1 MPELQNSE
9 ILEEVKNALS
19 EHLGVD
25 KAEIKEDSKLVDDL
39 GADSL
44 DLVELTMDLEEKF
57 DMKIPDEDV
66 SKLVD
71 VKSIVEY
78 VTSHKG

>member
-1 MPELQNSE
+1 MPELQSSE
-9 ILEEVKNALS
+9 VLEEVKNALS

-25 KAEIKEDSKLVDDL
+25 KSEIKENSKLVDDL

-66 SKLVD
+66 PKLVD
-71 VKSIVEY
+71 VKSIVDY
-78 VTSHKG
+78 VTSHK

>member
-1 MPELQNSE
+1 MSKLQNSE
-9 ILEEVKNALS
+9 ILEEVRSTLA
-19 EHLGVD
+19 EHLGAD
-25 KAEIKEDSKLVDDL
+25 TAEIKEDTKLVDDL

-57 DMKIPDEDV
+57 GLKIPDEDV

-71 VKSIVEY
+71 VKSIVDY
-78 VTSHKG
+78 VSSHK

>member
-1 MPELQNSE
+1 MPELQNSK
-9 ILEEVKNALS
+9 ILEEVKSALV

-25 KAEIKEDSKLVDDL
+25 AEMIREDSKLIDDL

-57 DMKIPDEDV
+57 GLKIPDEDV
-66 SKLVD
+66 GKLVD
-71 VKSIVEY
+71 VKSIVDY
-78 VTSHKG
+78 VISNK

>member
-9 ILEEVKNALS
+9 IFEEVKNALN

-25 KAEIKEDSKLVDDL
+25 QSEIKEDSKLVDDL

-57 DMKIPDEDV
+57 EIKIPDEDV

-71 VKSIVEY
+71 VKSIVDY
-78 VTSHKG
+78 VSSHK

>member
-1 MPELQNSE
+1 MPELQSPE
-9 ILEEVKNALS
+9 IFEEVKKTLA

-25 KAEIKEDSKLVDDL
+25 AGTIKKDSKIVDDL

-57 DMKIPDEDV
+57 GLKIPDEDV
-66 SKLVD
+66 GKLVD
-71 VKSIVEY
+71 VNSIVDY
-78 VTSHKG
+78 VISKK

>member
-9 ILEEVKNALS
+9 ILEEVKNALV

-25 KAEIKEDSKLVDDL
+25 AEMIREDSKLVDDL

-57 DMKIPDEDV
+57 GLKIPDEDV
-66 SKLVD
+66 GKLVD
-71 VKSIVEY
+71 VKSIVDY
-78 VTSHKG
+78 VISNK

>member
-1 MPELQNSE
+1 MPELQSPE
-9 ILEEVKNALS
+9 ILEEVKKTLA

-25 KAEIKEDSKLVDDL
+25 AEAIKKDSKIVDDL

-57 DMKIPDEDV
+57 GLKIPDEDV
-66 SKLVD
+66 GKLVD
-71 VKSIVEY
+71 VNSIVDY
-78 VTSHKG
+78 VISKK

>member
-9 ILEEVKNALS
+9 ILKEVRSALAD
-19 EHLGVD
+19 HLGVD
-25 KAEIKEDSKLVDDL
+25 ENEITEDSKLVDDL

-57 DMKIPDEDV
+57 DIKIPDEDV

-78 VTSHKG
+78 VSSRK

>member
-1 MPELQNSE
+1 MPELQSPE
-9 ILEEVKNALS
+9 ILEEVKKTLA

-25 KAEIKEDSKLVDDL
+25 AKAIKKDSKIVDDL

-57 DMKIPDEDV
+57 GLKIPDEDV
-66 SKLVD
+66 GKLVD
-71 VKSIVEY
+71 VNSIVDY
-78 VTSHKG
+78 VISKK

>member
-9 ILEEVKNALS
+9 ILEEVKSALV

-25 KAEIKEDSKLVDDL
+25 MAEIKEDTKLVDDL

-57 DMKIPDEDV
+57 DLKIPDEDV

-71 VKSIVEY
+71 VKSIVNY
-78 VTSHKG
+78 VASHK

>member
-1 MPELQNSE
+1 MPKLQNSE

-25 KAEIKEDSKLVDDL
+25 QSEIKEDSKLVDDL

-57 DMKIPDEDV
+57 EIKIPDEDA

-71 VKSIVEY
+71 VKSIVDY
-78 VTSHKG
+78 ISSHK

>member
-9 ILEEVKNALS
+9 ILEEVKGALA
-19 EHLGVD
+19 EHLGADV
-25 KAEIKEDSKLVDDL
+25 AEIKEDTKLVDDL
-39 GADSL
+39 DADSL

-57 DMKIPDEDV
+57 DLKIPDEDV

-71 VKSIVEY
+71 VKSIVDY
-78 VTSHKG
+78 VASHK